1 MQPRKD
7 ARGIRSPEVV
17 LGNLRKQSLQ
27 GDYQFERLYRNLY
40 NPDFYLLAY
49 QNLYANKGAMTAGI
63 DGMTLDGL
71 NMRRI
76 ESLIRSLKDHSYQPH
91 AARRKYIPKKS
102 GKGQRPL
109 GIPAANDKLVQE
121 IVRMLL
127 ESIYEPTFSASSHG
141 FRPKRSCHTALLQ
154 VHNTFTGVKW
164 FVEGDIK
171 AYFDTIDHHTLVD
184 ILRRR
189 IKDES
194 LIELVWKFLKAGY
207 LENWEYNRTYSGT
220 PQGSGIS
227 PLLANLYLHELDVYM
242 EEYKRQFDRGN
253 VRATCKSYA
262 RITRALRHVR
272 QKYSAIW
279 PTLGKDEKKTAQR
292 EIKTLRRQLFQYPP
306 TDPMDASY
314 RRIQYVRYADD
325 FLVGIIGNKA
335 DAEKVK
341 LDIGNFLAK
350 RLKLTMSPEKTLVT
364 HGQDKARFLGYDIT
378 ICQSAATKQTS
389 KGQVRVYA
397 NRVKLLV
404 PKEKWLGKLMEY
416 GILKITKDQYGRDKW
431 KPVHR
436 SDFMGMEP
444 REIVFMYN
452 AQIRGMYNFYRLAGN
467 VSALSQFYHVM
478 EYSMHKTF
486 AGKFKTSVAK
496 VKAKYTCNGAF
507 GVSYQTKTG
516 PKRITFYAGGFARI
530 ATPLWEG
537 IDIKPECT
545 KSYKLGE
552 LIFRIKA
559 GTCEL
564 CGIGQTQVSVHQV
577 KRLKDLSGTFPW
589 ERVMLQKRRKT
600 LIVCEECHQVI
611 HSGDHE

>member
-1 MQPRKD
+1 MLALQAMDYGPENLVRPRSPRSSPSRGKPVTWRRRAVCSLMQPRKD

-253 VRATCKSYA
+253 ARATCKSYA

-325 FLVGIIGNKA
+325 CA
-335 DAEKVK
+335 P
-341 LDIGNFLAK
+341 
-350 RLKLTMSPEKTLVT
+350 R
-364 HGQDKARFLGYDIT
+364 RRR
-378 ICQSAATKQTS
+378 AA
-389 KGQVRVYA
+389 
-397 NRVKLLV
+397 
-404 PKEKWLGKLMEY
+404 
-416 GILKITKDQYGRDKW
+416 
-431 KPVHR
+431 
-436 SDFMGMEP
+436 
-444 REIVFMYN
+444 
-452 AQIRGMYNFYRLAGN
+452 
-467 VSALSQFYHVM
+467 
-478 EYSMHKTF
+478 
-486 AGKFKTSVAK
+486 
-496 VKAKYTCNGAF
+496 
-507 GVSYQTKTG
+507 
-516 PKRITFYAGGFARI
+516 
-530 ATPLWEG
+530 
-537 IDIKPECT
+537 
-545 KSYKLGE
+545 
-552 LIFRIKA
+552 
-559 GTCEL
+559 
-564 CGIGQTQVSVHQV
+564 
-577 KRLKDLSGTFPW
+577 
-589 ERVMLQKRRKT
+589 
-600 LIVCEECHQVI
+600 
-611 HSGDHE
+611 